1 MAGYGRMD
9 VSQGGGTQQQVP
21 AHQQLPLVEPP
32 VIAVVAAAAAQAA
45 QAQQNQVQQGPPPP
59 PALAP
64 GPPLAGPSQAGPQQ
78 QPLIQVGAGVVPAP
92 SQPVVVGQIPPGP
105 PSNINGAS
113 AVIQPPQVPHQPPQ
127 PQVPAQVPQAGV
139 QVPPPVQQPFRSN
152 PQPPTNPPPAAGAVV
167 VAGPHQAGTGSPQQ
181 PQPAPVQPPAV
192 IVAQAAQG
200 QQGGAVQ
207 VAAAPAVVQPAPAP
221 LPVANNQA
229 VATRNH
235 VSMSGQSALG
245 RVPTPPPSDAAP
257 PIAENWC
264 YTQVKV
270 VKFNYMWTI
279 SNFSFCREEMGEVL
293 KSSTFSAGQ
302 NDKLKWCLR
311 VNPKGLDE
319 ESKDYLSLYL
329 LLVSCNKSEVRAK
342 FKFSI
347 LNAKRE
353 ETKAMESQR
362 AYRFVQGKDW
372 GFKKFIRRDFLLDEQ
387 NGLLPDDKLTLFC
400 EVSVV
405 ADSVNISGQANAV
418 QFKVPDCRLSD
429 DLGQLYESSQFADVT
444 LACEGREFHCV
455 KALLVARSQVFAA
468 MFEHDMEE
476 AKHNRVEVKDVDSE
490 VMDQMLRF
498 IYTGKAPDLER
509 MAAELLAAADKY
521 ALDRLKVMCEEALC
535 NSLSVENVSEVLIL
549 ADLHSAEQLK
559 AQAIE
564 FINNRHATDVM
575 ETPGWKQMVSSNP
588 HLVAEA
594 FKALATQQIPPMGPP
609 RKKLK

>member
-1 MAGYGRMD
+1 LAGYGRMD
-9 VSQGGGTQQQVP
+9 VSQGGGPQQQVQ

-32 VIAVVAAAAAQAA
+32 AVAAVAAAAAQAA
-45 QAQQNQVQQGPPPP
+45 QAQQNQVQQGPQP
-59 PALAP
+59 PALASVP
-64 GPPLAGPSQAGPQQ
+64 ALAGPSQAGQQQ
-78 QPLIQVGAGVVPAP
+78 QPLIPVGAGVVPAP
-92 SQPVVVGQIPPGP
+92 SPQPVVVGPIPQAQGP
-105 PSNINGAS
+105 SAINGA
-113 AVIQPPQVPHQPPQ
+113 AGVIQPPQVPHQPQQ
-127 PQVPAQVPQAGV
+127 PQVPAQLPQAGV
-139 QVPPPVQQPFRSN
+139 QVPPPVQQPFIN
-152 PQPPTNPPPAAGAVV
+152 NPPAPAAANQQAAVV
-167 VAGPHQAGTGSPQQ
+167 VAGPHQAVAGSAQQQQ
-181 PQPAPVQPPAV
+181 PVPGAPPAV
-192 IVAQAAQG
+192 IVAQAVQG
-200 QQGGAVQ
+200 QGRAVQ
-207 VAAAPAVVQPAPAP
+207 VAAAPAIVQPAPAP

-229 VATRNH
+229 VATRNN

-455 KALLVARSQVFAA
+455 KSLLVARSQVFAA

-476 AKHNRVEVKDVDSE
+476 AKHGRVEVKDVDSE